1 MRERN
6 YSIGQQAEVRM
17 CTLLKELGA
26 TELVQGNHNAIPDVS
41 FTLFGKA
48 WCAELKSV
56 LFLHSGSR
64 IGVAKISRTEFD
76 GMNALPG
83 EKCIIVEL
91 RHQGSRSHNYIWIP
105 YASVSKLFQSATA
118 MASMTISWIFNHG
131 VNLAAW
137 FLSESLDADLSPALL
152 QEAV

>member
-1 MRERN
+1 MREQN
-6 YSIGQQAEVRM
+6 YSIGQQAEQRM

-26 TELVQGNHNAIPDVS
+26 TEIVQGNHNAIPDVS
-41 FTLFGKA
+41 FTLFTKT

-56 LFLHSGSR
+56 LFLHSSSR

-76 GMNALPG
+76 GMNALSG
-83 EKCIIVEL
+83 EKCIIIEL

-105 YASVSKLFQSATA
+105 YGSISELFASNSA
-118 MASMTISWIFNHG
+118 MASMTISWILNHG

-137 FLSESLDADLSPALL
+137 FLSESLDMDLTSVL
-152 QEAV
+152 VNGG